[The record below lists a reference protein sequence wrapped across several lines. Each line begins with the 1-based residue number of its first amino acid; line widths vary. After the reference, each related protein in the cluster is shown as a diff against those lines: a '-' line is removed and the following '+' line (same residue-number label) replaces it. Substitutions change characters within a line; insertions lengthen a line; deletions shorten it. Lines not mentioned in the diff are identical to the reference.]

1 MDKIF
6 QKYIYEKIS
15 FTILNK
21 GVEKNVNALKYKCKK
36 YN

>member
-1 MDKIF
+1 MDKI
-6 QKYIYEKIS
+6 YERIS

-21 GVEKNVNALKYKCKK
+21 GVEKNVNALKYECKK